1 MKCMD
6 CLGNVTEDTRG
17 EHRILENLYRTRA
30 GRELLKIL
38 VSPKVSTLAGKF
50 CDSRFSKCLIGPV
63 ILKNR
68 VNLSLYKK
76 HRYVSYND
84 FFTREL
90 KEEERI
96 IDAAWDHLVSPSDGF
111 VQAFSI
117 DGDSVFII
125 KQARYRLPALFRSE
139 SLAKRY
145 QGGTAVVIRLA
156 PGDYHRYCY
165 PADGAKS
172 RNFHIPG
179 VYHILD
185 PKVGG
190 KIPVYQENTR
200 EFSILK
206 TQHFGRVLQM
216 EVGALLIGR
225 INNFHSIKQVRKGEE
240 KGCFDFGGSTIVL
253 FLEKG
258 VPVCSRFLE
267 NTRKGMETRVNMG
280 EWLASPKE

>member
-1 MKCMD
+1 MRH
-6 CLGNVTEDTRG
+6 G
-17 EHRILENLYRTRA
+17 
-30 GRELLKIL
+30 
-38 VSPKVSTLAGKF
+38 
-50 CDSRFSKCLIGPV
+50 
-63 ILKNR
+63 
-68 VNLSLYKK
+68 
-76 HRYVSYND
+76 
-84 FFTREL
+84 
-90 KEEERI
+90 I
-96 IDAAWDHLVSPSDGF
+96 ILVSPSDGF

-125 KQARYRLPALFRSE
+125 KQARYRLPALFHSE

-200 EFSILK
+200 EFSVLK